1 MKKKSPKKLAL
12 HRETLQEIHR
22 RHARTAA
29 GGTVDDPPETTLY
42 PTEVWS
48 SCPPCD

>member
-1 MKKKSPKKLAL
+1 MKKNRKKLQL
-12 HRETLQEIHR
+12 HRETLQEIHKR
-22 RHARTAA
+22 DIWAAA
-29 GGTVDDPPETTLY
+29 GREEVDGTSLTLN